1 MSSDESETSRTQR
14 ATEPMCRT
22 YVVSDITVNRLSFKF
37 AKLYFIGHSFN
48 SNISKKGMNKHVS
61 QLL

>member
-1 MSSDESETSRTQR
+1 
-14 ATEPMCRT
+14 MCRT